1 MDLEIII
8 LSEASQTE
16 KNKYMIL
23 LICGVSNM
31 TQVNLIHK
39 TETDSQMWEQICGC
53 QGGWGMGK
61 EWSRSLG
68 LADANYY
75 T

>member
-1 MDLEIII
+1 MEWCSAIKKNEIIQFAAIWMDLEIITP
-8 LSEASQTE
+8 SEVTQTE

-23 LICGVSNM
+23 LIGGVSNM

-39 TETDSQMWEQICGC
+39 TETDSQ
-53 QGGWGMGK
+53 
-61 EWSRSLG
+61 
-68 LADANYY
+68 

>member
-1 MDLEIII
+1 MDKEDGIVLSHKKNEIIQFAAIWMDLEIII

-39 TETDSQMWEQICGC
+39 TETDSQM
-53 QGGWGMGK
+53 
-61 EWSRSLG
+61 
-68 LADANYY
+68 
-75 T
+75 